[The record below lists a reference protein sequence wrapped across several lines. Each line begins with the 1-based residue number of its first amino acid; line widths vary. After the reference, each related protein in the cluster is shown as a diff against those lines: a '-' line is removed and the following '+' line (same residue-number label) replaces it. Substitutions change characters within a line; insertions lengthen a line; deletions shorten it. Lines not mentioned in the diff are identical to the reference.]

1 VNLPNAPETSTPSDR
16 NRWFIEEVF
25 PHGPQL
31 KAYLRGRFPET
42 PDAEDIVQESFLRI
56 WKTHALQ
63 PIRHTKTFLFE
74 IARHLAIDLL
84 RHNRRSPIAALPE
97 TAGSDVID
105 HDADVVEQ
113 TCTREEIA
121 LLARALDALPSRC
134 RTIMYLRQIEGMSQR
149 QIASQL
155 SLSELT
161 VQTQVVLGL
170 RKLRLYFQR
179 HGLQKDQR

>member
-1 VNLPNAPETSTPSDR
+1 VNLSNAPETSTPSDR
-16 NRWFIEEVF
+16 NRWFVEEVF

-74 IARHLAIDLL
+74 IAGHLAIDLL
-84 RHNRRSPIAALPE
+84 RHNRRSPIAALPDP
-97 TAGSDVID
+97 AGSDVID
-105 HDADVVEQ
+105 HDADVVAH
-113 TCTREEIA
+113 TCTREEVA

-134 RTIMYLRQIEGMSQR
+134 RAIMYLRQIEGMPQR
-149 QIASQL
+149 EIAAKL
-155 SLSELT
+155 GLSELT

-170 RKLRLYFQR
+170 RKLRRYFR
-179 HGLQKDQR
+179 SRGLGREPR